1 MNSSSAMNSSSTP
14 APVIGT
20 SSANEDINFQEVQDW
35 LEMEKQKEKEDE
47 LESLEVASNKK
58 RKTTSEVWNHF
69 TKVQVTDGCYLG
81 ATLDRNG
88 FCPGRFCVTHSGRV
102 IITSKV
108 GVVDIPLEDVFRKGR
123 LNPGMMLLVDFDKH
137 IVVDDK
143 VLKKQYSLARPYGG
157 TGSKDRT

>member
-58 RKTTSEVWNHF
+58 RKTTSEVLSDHEDPCLKSMGLNMVEKYDKYWNLE
-69 TKVQVTDGCYLG
+69 KLNP
-81 ATLDRNG
+81 LLL
-88 FCPGRFCVTHSGRV
+88 
-102 IITSKV
+102 V
-108 GVVDIPLEDVFRKGR
+108 GVVLDSR
-123 LNPGMMLLVDFDKH
+123 LKLDYIEFGFTELYDEGKIAL
-137 IVVDDK
+137 ICEK
-143 VLKKQYSLARPYGG
+143 V
-157 TGSKDRT
+157 